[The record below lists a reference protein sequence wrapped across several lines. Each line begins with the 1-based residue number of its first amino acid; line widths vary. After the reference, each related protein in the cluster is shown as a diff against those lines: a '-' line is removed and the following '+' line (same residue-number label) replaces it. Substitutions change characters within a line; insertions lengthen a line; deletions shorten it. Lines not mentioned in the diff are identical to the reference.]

1 MSLIAKPVGR
11 PNGLALTANGRI
23 LYVANSDEHNVRAY
37 DVDHKGDATGERVAI
52 SGIDGVPDGI
62 RVDMNGNVYVAANGV
77 PIYSPQG
84 KLLSTIPIPE
94 TPANCA
100 FGDPDLQTL
109 YVTARTSVYRVR
121 LNVKGAVQ
129 N

>member
-1 MSLIAKPVGR
+1 
-11 PNGLALTANGRI
+11 
-23 LYVANSDEHNVRAY
+23 
-37 DVDHKGDATGERVAI
+37 
-52 SGIDGVPDGI
+52 VPDGI
-62 RVDMNGNVYVAANGV
+62 RVDVNGNVYVAAHGV
-77 PIYSPQG
+77 PIFSPQG
-84 KLLSTIPIPE
+84 KLISTIPIPE